1 MLSIK
6 EEYLNELKD
15 IFNNYCP
22 NAEIWAYGSRIKHDC
37 HSGSDLDLVV
47 KNFNDDNKNIIE
59 LRTLLN
65 NSDIPFLID
74 INEFDKLPS
83 YFQEEIKKEYIKL
96 FD

>member
-22 NAEIWAYGSRIKHDC
+22 NAEIWAYGSRIKNDC

-47 KNFNDDNKNIIE
+47 KNFNDGTKNIIE

-96 FD
+96 FY

>member
-22 NAEIWAYGSRIKHDC
+22 NAEIWAYGSRIKNDC
-37 HSGSDLDLVV
+37 PSGSDLDLVV
-47 KNFNDDNKNIIE
+47 KNFNDGTKNIIE

-96 FD
+96 FN

>member
-6 EEYLNELKD
+6 EEYLKELKD

-22 NAEIWAYGSRIKHDC
+22 NAEIWAYGSRIKNDC

-47 KNFNDDNKNIIE
+47 KNFNDDTKNIIE

-74 INEFDKLPS
+74 IHEFDKLPQSFQAEILRS
-83 YFQEEIKKEYIKL
+83 YVRVY
-96 FD
+96 

>member
-22 NAEIWAYGSRIKHDC
+22 NAEIWAYGSRIKNDC

-47 KNFNDDNKNIIE
+47 KNFNDGTKNIIE

-96 FD
+96 FA